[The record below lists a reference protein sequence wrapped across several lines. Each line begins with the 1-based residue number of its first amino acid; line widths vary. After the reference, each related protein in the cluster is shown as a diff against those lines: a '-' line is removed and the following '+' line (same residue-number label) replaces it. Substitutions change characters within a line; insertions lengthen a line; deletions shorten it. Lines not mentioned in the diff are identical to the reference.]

1 MVADDLQTLLAALP
15 PAEADS
21 EVRFA
26 EPWQARAFGLVVQM
40 NAAGHFTWAEWVE
53 AFSREVAAAEAAAAV
68 GLPAPGYYEQ
78 WLAAAEGLMLVKG
91 ITSHEQ
97 LAARRFAIG
106 AAGATHVLR

>member
-1 MVADDLQTLLAALP
+1 MAADDLKTLLAALP
-15 PAEADS
+15 PADGGEA
-21 EVRFA
+21 RFA